1 MVPTIPVAVVH
12 PRVPLA
18 HQGTLQ
24 AGQRLKIGEYEVVVE
39 RYLAEGGYAHVYLV
53 NTSSPIKGET
63 RHVLK
68 RIACASDEHLREVGM
83 EVQVMKLLRGHPNI
97 VQLHSATSEPQA
109 DGSSVVLIL
118 MEFCAGGGIIDYMNR
133 RLRER
138 LTEQEILQIFVDVCE
153 GVASMHA
160 LKPPLLHRDLKIENI
175 LQSSSTLY
183 KLCDFG
189 SAAAVSAPPT
199 NLVQMRLLEADVNK
213 HTTLQYRAP
222 EMVDVTQRR
231 PIDTKSDV
239 WALGVLLYKL
249 CYYTTP
255 FEAHGPVA
263 ILTASYKIPSYP
275 VYSQEMN
282 GLIGRMLQERGAN
295 RPSVFELLEEVHR
308 MQG

>member
-1 MVPTIPVAVVH
+1 M
-12 PRVPLA
+12 A
-18 HQGTLQ
+18 HRGTLQ
-24 AGQRLKIGEYEVVVE
+24 PGQKVQVGQYEVVVE
-39 RYLAEGGYAHVYLV
+39 KYLAEGGYAHVYLV
-53 NTSSPIKGET
+53 NTPSPMMGET

-68 RIACASDEHLREVGM
+68 RIACASDDILREVGM

-97 VQLHSATSEPQA
+97 VHLHSATSEPHP
-109 DGSSVVLIL
+109 DGSSVVYIL

-138 LTEQEILQIFVDVCE
+138 LTEKEILQIFVDVCE
-153 GVASMHA
+153 AVASMHA

-175 LQSSSTLY
+175 LQSTPTSY

-189 SAAAVSAPPT
+189 SAAAVMPPPS
-199 NLVQMRLLEADVNK
+199 NIVQLRLLEADLNK

-222 EMVDVTQRR
+222 EMVDVYQRR
-231 PIDTKSDV
+231 AIDTKSDV

-263 ILTASYKIPSYP
+263 IMTASYKIPSYP
-275 VYSQEMN
+275 VYSPELN
-282 GLIGRMLQERGAN
+282 GLIGKMLQERGSN
-295 RPSVFELLEEVHR
+295 RPSVYTGCGG
-308 MQG
+308 QGASSIT